1 MIEAILILNKLG
13 LLRFIKIY
21 SDKENQIER
30 EELIKKVFNT
40 LNQSKDTNII
50 YDFEYLGENRKLVF
64 RLFGTIYIA
73 MILDDLEN
81 ELAILDYLNVVMQV
95 LDEIF
100 KGVSEL
106 HLIVNPEKIYLL
118 VDEMISAGTIIET
131 NKLEIIS
138 NYNDK
143 LRDDEN
149 YKFFVNK

>member
-1 MIEAILILNKLG
+1 MIEAIFILNKLG

-21 SDKENQIER
+21 SENENQVEQ
-30 EELIKKVFNT
+30 EELIKKVFNSM
-40 LNQSKDTNII
+40 NQSKDTNII
-50 YDFEYLGENRKLVF
+50 YDFEYLGEKRKLVF

-81 ELAILDYLNVVMQV
+81 ELAILDFLNVMMQV

-106 HLIVNPEKIYLL
+106 HLIINPEKIYLL
-118 VDEMISAGTIIET
+118 VDEMISAGTVIET

>member
-1 MIEAILILNKLG
+1 
-13 LLRFIKIY
+13 
-21 SDKENQIER
+21 
-30 EELIKKVFNT
+30 
-40 LNQSKDTNII
+40 
-50 YDFEYLGENRKLVF
+50 
-64 RLFGTIYIA
+64 

-149 YKFFVNK
+149 YKYFVNK